1 MNQKRGSKDMLLYH
15 GSKSGIQGDIKPKS
29 RVSCDFG
36 CGFYMGDKPDQP
48 KGLVASYENNKF
60 YEIEYNTDGLKVKTF
75 EDNYISQID
84 WALFIAYNRQPE
96 KLSGYNQLC
105 TRYKEYNE
113 LYDMIVG
120 IIADDK
126 MTQVMQLFFNGQM
139 CDKAFIEA
147 MSYVKL
153 GRQYVLKTDEACK
166 KARFNIINEYKL
178 TDADKKLIISQNI
191 NRTNQLNNLINQIQ
205 TKYRRAQEVKFFD
218 EIIEERDK

>member
-1 MNQKRGSKDMLLYH
+1 MLLYH

-48 KGLVASYENNKF
+48 KGLIASYENNRF
-60 YEIEYNTDGLKVKTF
+60 YEIEYNTDGLRMKTF
-75 EDNYISQID
+75 EDSYTDQMD

-96 KLSGYNQLC
+96 KLSEYGRLC
-105 TRYKEYNE
+105 TRYRAYNE
-113 LYDMIVG
+113 IYDMIVG

-139 CDKAFIEA
+139 CDRAFIEA
-147 MSYVKL
+147 MGYVKL

-166 KARFNIINEYKL
+166 KTRFHVVNEYSL
-178 TDADKKLIISQNI
+178 TDADKKRIVAQNT
-191 NRTNQLNNLINQIQ
+191 NRTDQLSGMINQIQ
-205 TKYRRAQEVKFFD
+205 IKYRRAQDVKFFD
-218 EIIEERDK
+218 EIMEEWDKNESDSL